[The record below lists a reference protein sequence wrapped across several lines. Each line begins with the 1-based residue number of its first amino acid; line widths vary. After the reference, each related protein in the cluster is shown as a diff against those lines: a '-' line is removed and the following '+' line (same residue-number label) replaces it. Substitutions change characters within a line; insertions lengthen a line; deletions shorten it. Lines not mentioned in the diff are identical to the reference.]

1 MLLGNSTRI
10 GFYFTSKDDDDD
22 DDNILLDYCYYQN
35 HAE

>member
-22 DDNILLDYCYYQN
+22 DNILLDYCYYQN